1 MTSLSPRPDFVA
13 LGTRISLYTPEN
25 PVTGQLIIICTWL
38 GAAPKHIA
46 KYTTVYQ
53 RIAPGARILLVQSAV
68 PILISSY
75 ARQRAA
81 IVPAVTVVLATL
93 AECSHG
99 PLPNANSTM
108 TEGRGNMTLAS
119 KMSSADQ
126 SNSTSRPKILLHM
139 FSNGGTNTATQFL
152 LVLNERLRAPLPLS
166 GMLYDSCPA
175 KGTYWKDHRAMVY
188 SLPKDFISRAL
199 GNIII
204 HFILV
209 LLHTEIACGLE
220 NPSSLL
226 RRTLLDENKVSG
238 GADEEPSRSRGNR
251 EGGGEGGEEE
261 GEQEGKEEG
270 GGGEEDLAPAPK
282 GRTAGKRS
290 CYLYSKSDQMVDW
303 MDIRDHAANARRNG
317 WDVEEIMFDGSA
329 HCGHLQK
336 DEAKYVEAMQRMW
349 TGKGHEDASKL

>member
-1 MTSLSPRPDFVA
+1 MTSLSEFVS
-13 LGTRISLYTPEN
+13 LGHRISLYTPEK
-25 PVTGQLIIICTWL
+25 PITGQLIVICTWL

-46 KYTTVYQ
+46 KYTNVYR

-99 PLPNANSTM
+99 PLPNANTTM
-108 TEGRGNMTLAS
+108 TDGRENTTTLAS
-119 KMSSADQ
+119 KIPSADQ
-126 SNSTSRPKILLHM
+126 SNSTPKPKILWHM

-152 LVLNERLRAPLPLS
+152 IVLNERLRAPLPLS

-188 SLPKDFISRAL
+188 SLPKNIISLAL
-199 GNIII
+199 GNIIVHI
-204 HFILV
+204 ILV

-220 NPSSLL
+220 NPASLL

-238 GADEEPSRSRGNR
+238 GAGEEPSRSRGNA
-251 EGGGEGGEEE
+251 EE
-261 GEQEGKEEG
+261 GDDEEKDVDPSP
-270 GGGEEDLAPAPK
+270 E

-303 MDIRDHAANARRNG
+303 TDIRDHAATARRNG
-317 WDVEEIMFDGSA
+317 WDVEEILFDGSA
-329 HCGHLQK
+329 HCGHFQK
-336 DEAKYVEAMQRMW
+336 DEVRYVEAMERMW
-349 TGKGHEDASKL
+349 TGKGYDGGAADGEHPIRKGGGGGGASKL